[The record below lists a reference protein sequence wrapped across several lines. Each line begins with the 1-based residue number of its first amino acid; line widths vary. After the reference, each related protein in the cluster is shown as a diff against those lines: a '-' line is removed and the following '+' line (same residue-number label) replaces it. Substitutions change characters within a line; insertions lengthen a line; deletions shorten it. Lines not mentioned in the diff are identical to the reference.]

1 MDGGEASPDNSEI
14 ATQEYPMRLLALV
27 FALAATASAHAA
39 PIDPA
44 KAFAAIY
51 MQTCV
56 QYANNPEAL
65 AEMLDD
71 SGAQRFPDDRLKPFL
86 PDGKGIVWDVGTAAG
101 PFAIA
106 IRTNRNC
113 SVYAK
118 TMDPDAVAKELGTIT
133 NALAK
138 NGYLVQKGFDEVSN
152 TPLATG
158 VRVIS
163 YTAGRT
169 AEARRL
175 QLTLTTT
182 KTPQSGIQAM
192 LSVAVVAK

>member
-1 MDGGEASPDNSEI
+1 
-14 ATQEYPMRLLALV
+14 MRLLALI
-27 FALAATASAHAA
+27 FAFAVSASANAAA
-39 PIDPA
+39 PIEPA

-56 QYANNPEAL
+56 QYANNAERL

-71 SGAQRFPDDRLKPFL
+71 SGAPRFPDDRIKPFL
-86 PDGKGIVWDVGTAAG
+86 PDGKGIVWDVGTVAG
-101 PFAIA
+101 PFAVA
-106 IRTNRNC
+106 LRTNRNC

-118 TMDPDAVAKELGTIT
+118 TMDPDAAAKEFVTVT
-133 NALAK
+133 DALTK
-138 NGYLVQKGFDEVSN
+138 GGYLVQKGFDEVSN

-182 KTPQSGIQAM
+182 KTQQSGIQAM